1 MQLIRTFVLAVFV
14 LSIACIA
21 SAEQIPY
28 SFMTIDEYL
37 ENPQAVQVIDVRS
50 TQSRAR
56 SGKEVPGEIWIDPYK
71 RKPLT
76 EFINTQDKDKAYMI
90 YCSCPDDGYSIRA
103 AQILIDNGFANVKVL
118 KDAANLILEN
128 RLPMEKIKGADHK

>member
-1 MQLIRTFVLAVFV
+1 MQLIRTLVLAVFV

-28 SFMTIDEYL
+28 SFMT
-37 ENPQAVQVIDVRS
+37 AVQVVDVRS

-103 AQILIDNGFANVKVL
+103 AQILIDNGFAHVKVL

-128 RLPMEKIKGADHK
+128 RLPMEKIKGADQK